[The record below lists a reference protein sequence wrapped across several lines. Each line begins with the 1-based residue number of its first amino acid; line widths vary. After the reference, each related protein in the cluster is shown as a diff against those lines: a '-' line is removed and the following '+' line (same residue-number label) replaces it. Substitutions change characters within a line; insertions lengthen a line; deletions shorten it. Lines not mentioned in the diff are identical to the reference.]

1 MKVFLLFLF
10 VSFMLGT
17 TLQQAPAQNRRW
29 IMTGIVTLLTIVYFF
44 FDSFI

>member
-10 VSFMLGT
+10 ASFILGT
-17 TLQQAPAQNRRW
+17 TFQQAPAQNRRW
-29 IMTGIVTLLTIVYFF
+29 IMTGIVTMLTLVYFF